1 MLQGSVFEWLL
12 KRDATGSPR
21 VMRLGIV
28 IGLALFVAIPAFA
41 DPYGRGNGSPD
52 WNNPPGWSDPHRP
65 DWNSP
70 RWRHDVEDWTAAGV
84 AGAAAGTIAAGA
96 LNDWAWR
103 NAGPPPA
110 DGMGGPRLPDAT
122 IGDPGQ
128 PAEPAGCYTIG
139 VQLYCP
145 NQ

>member
-1 MLQGSVFEWLL
+1 MSQDLFEDRVRA
-12 KRDATGSPR
+12 KATRPAALPR
-21 VMRLGIV
+21 
-28 IGLALFVAIPAFA
+28 LALSALAMLVATAPALA
-41 DPYGRGNGSPD
+41 DPYQRGNGGPG

-70 RWRHDVEDWTAAGV
+70 RWRHDVGDWAAAGV
-84 AGAAAGTIAAGA
+84 AGAAAGSIAAGA

-103 NAGPPPA
+103 NAGPPP
-110 DGMGGPRLPDAT
+110 DESIDGPRLPDAAS
-122 IGDPGQ
+122 GDQGQ